1 MAITYPVSTPTSVG
15 IASIE
20 FRAINAVA
28 YSSSPFTFQSQ
39 VHVYQGQ
46 AWSVD
51 VTIPP
56 VRKDLA
62 EQWVAFLLSLRGRF
76 GTFLLGD
83 PNYDGPQGTA
93 TTLSVTGTAG
103 SSTVAATINGT
114 LKAGDWFSLGS
125 GTSTRLYKVVQDIS
139 VTGNMEIYPA
149 LRTNATASSA
159 ELADPKGVFR
169 LSSNETVWS
178 INEMSAYGISFGGM
192 EAL

>member
-1 MAITYPVSTPTSVG
+1 MAITYPVSTPTSIG
-15 IASIE
+15 IANVE

-28 YSSSPFTFQSQ
+28 YSMSPFTFQGQ
-39 VHVYQGQ
+39 THVYQGQ

-62 EQWVAFLLSLRGRF
+62 EEWVAFLLSLRGQF

-83 PNYDGPQGTA
+83 PNCDGPQGTA

-103 SSTVAATINGT
+103 SSTVSATINGT

-125 GTSTRLYKVVQDIS
+125 GTSTRLYKVVQDIAA
-139 VTGNMEIYPA
+139 TGNMEIYPA
-149 LRTNATASSA
+149 LRANATAASA
-159 ELADPKGVFR
+159 ELSAPKGVFR
-169 LSSNETVWS
+169 LASNETTWS
-178 INEMSAYGISFGGM
+178 INEMSAYGISFGAM